1 MSRALGVLPWRRSIM
16 VDSVQALIELAI
28 AEDLAGGE
36 DITSNATI
44 PENQNSIAEFVNR
57 APGVIAGIDVAV
69 QVLTYL
75 GINDVTRLVNDG
87 DEVPAG
93 TLLLTARGN
102 TRKLLL
108 AERTA
113 LNFLTHLSGIAT
125 LTSEWVA
132 AVSHTTCQIRD
143 TRKTTP
149 GWRLLEKAAVRA
161 GGGRNHRLSLSDAA
175 LVKDNHIVAAGGV
188 LSAFEKVRA
197 AQPGVSIEVEVDN
210 LEQLCEVLVGKPDLI
225 LLDNMSPELC
235 AEAVSIVNGAVK
247 LEASGGITLSS
258 AAAYAE
264 SGVDYLAIGAITH
277 SAKALDIGLDLRM
290 EN

>member
-1 MSRALGVLPWRRSIM
+1 MSLALGVLPWRRSIM

-28 AEDLAGGE
+28 AEDLSGGE

-57 APGVIAGIDVAV
+57 TPGVIAGIDVAV

-87 DEVPAG
+87 DKVPAG

-188 LSAFEKVRA
+188 LPAFEKVRA

-210 LEQLCEVLVGKPDLI
+210 LEQLREVLVGKPDLI

>member
-1 MSRALGVLPWRRSIM
+1 M

-87 DEVPAG
+87 DKVPAG

-188 LSAFEKVRA
+188 LPAFEKVRA

-210 LEQLCEVLVGKPDLI
+210 LEQLREVLVGKPDLI

>member
-1 MSRALGVLPWRRSIM
+1 
-16 VDSVQALIELAI
+16 
-28 AEDLAGGE
+28 
-36 DITSNATI
+36 
-44 PENQNSIAEFVNR
+44 
-57 APGVIAGIDVAV
+57 
-69 QVLTYL
+69 
-75 GINDVTRLVNDG
+75 
-87 DEVPAG
+87 
-93 TLLLTARGN
+93 
-102 TRKLLL
+102 
-108 AERTA
+108 
-113 LNFLTHLSGIAT
+113 

-188 LSAFEKVRA
+188 LPAFEKVRA

-210 LEQLCEVLVGKPDLI
+210 LEQLREVLVGKPDLI

>member
-1 MSRALGVLPWRRSIM
+1 M
-16 VDSVQALIELAI
+16 VDSVQALIELAL

-75 GINDVTRLVNDG
+75 GISDVTRLVDDG
-87 DEVPAG
+87 DKVPAG

-132 AVSHTTCQIRD
+132 AISHTTCQIRD

-149 GWRLLEKAAVRA
+149 GWRLLEKSAVRA

-175 LVKDNHIVAAGGV
+175 LVKDNHIVVAGGV
-188 LSAFEKVRA
+188 LPAFEKVRA

-210 LEQLCEVLVGKPDLI
+210 LEQLREVLVGKPDLI
-225 LLDNMSPELC
+225 LLDNMPPELC
-235 AEAVSIVNGAVK
+235 AEAVTIVNGAVK

-290 EN
+290 ES